1 MGQTLPAVVQT
12 FESYSPTTEANDF
25 KLVNSGNASGRLTNA
40 TVDTTAPSTALVA
53 GAALIKFSFLIP
65 ALQPF
70 VTAVPEPQSWAML
83 CAGFGM
89 VGVSVRRRRH
99 LQAITG

>member
-1 MGQTLPAVVQT
+1 LGQTLPAVVQT

-65 ALQPF
+65 ALQSF
-70 VTAVPEPQSWAML
+70 VSASAWSACRFAVASKRYRGTD
-83 CAGFGM
+83 C
-89 VGVSVRRRRH
+89 RH
-99 LQAITG
+99 FSC